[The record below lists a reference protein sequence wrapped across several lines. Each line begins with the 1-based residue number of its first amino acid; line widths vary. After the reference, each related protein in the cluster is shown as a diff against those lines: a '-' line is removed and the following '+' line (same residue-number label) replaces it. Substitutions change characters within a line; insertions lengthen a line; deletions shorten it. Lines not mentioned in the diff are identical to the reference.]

1 MTALK
6 AHVLRATGPPNRKGA
21 RPCGVCRWEA
31 VLGCL
36 LLRIHAQKYTH
47 LHTPLAL
54 APLSALHSIAGLT
67 AAIVAV
73 HVRLAA
79 IELREGLVLVAAPA
93 KLDAVSGVD
102 RGSQPPLA
110 RTLAGRHRC
119 CLPALKRGDAQVP
132 PAVIQLLWLLV
143 LLVLLVLVLLLLLK
157 LVLWVLLLM
166 LLLLLLQLLV
176 VLVLMLVLLQ
186 L

>member
-1 MTALK
+1 M
-6 AHVLRATGPPNRKGA
+6 
-21 RPCGVCRWEA
+21 
-31 VLGCL
+31 LGCL
-36 LLRIHAQKYTH
+36 LLRIHDEKYAH

-110 RTLAGRHRC
+110 RILAGRHRC

-132 PAVIQLLWLLV
+132 PAIIQLLWLLV
-143 LLVLLVLVLLLLLK
+143 LMVLLVLVLLLLLK

-166 LLLLLLQLLV
+166 LLLLQLLV